1 MRRMLVAAI
10 LLAGGACSDGDDSPA
25 EADEAVTEADPAPA
39 PEAEETAE
47 AQAEPASTRET
58 ISGAVSG
65 IALDMGPPIG
75 DMTTAD
81 GRRVAVQI
89 PAENVEAVID
99 AWGGV
104 GADLTLDCEKGA
116 PFTGEGG
123 QAYEY
128 YQDCRLP

>member
-39 PEAEETAE
+39 PEAE
-47 AQAEPASTRET
+47 PASTRET

-81 GRRVAVQI
+81 GRRVAFQI

>member
-10 LLAGGACSDGDDSPA
+10 LLAGAACSDGDDSSA
-25 EADEAVTEADPAPA
+25 EADEAVTEAAPAPA

-65 IALDMGPPIG
+65 IALDM
-75 DMTTAD
+75 AFE
-81 GRRVAVQI
+81 I

-104 GADLTLDCEKGA
+104 GADLRLDCEKGA